1 MSRWLGLLSLGLAE
15 CPGELSR
22 VSQVPFSSASFWQGL
37 HFAVQNHLGE
47 SLHQCTYSLC
57 PAGRGPAL
65 SLVLGVAGCNSRAG
79 LCSIPALT
87 GRATMSSVLRR
98 AARGCASPRMS
109 APRTHA
115 MSPSAIPHPFHSPD
129 CDFACAAL
137 ATRLRSTRSIFAY
150 VVLAGSLFPRTIP
163 LGPGLACWPLVSCMS
178 VVK

>member
-115 MSPSAIPHPFHSPD
+115 IACHPVPSPIPFTLLTVILRVLPWRPGCVRQGPFSHTSFWRGLYFPVQ
-129 CDFACAAL
+129 F
-137 ATRLRSTRSIFAY
+137 RL
-150 VVLAGSLFPRTIP
+150 G
-163 LGPGLACWPLVSCMS
+163 LVSHAGLL
-178 VVK
+178 